1 MHSGWLHNYMRPM
14 NKPIVYTL
22 STCPACIR
30 LKEDWVSR
38 GREFEERQVD
48 DNQAWLDEALSYGNT
63 VPIVVYEDGR
73 VEIGYA
79 NMISCYIA

>member
-1 MHSGWLHNYMRPM
+1 MRPM

>member
-1 MHSGWLHNYMRPM
+1 MRPM
-14 NKPIVYTL
+14 NKPILYTL

>member
-1 MHSGWLHNYMRPM
+1 MRPM

-63 VPIVVYEDGR
+63 VPIVVYEDGQ

>member
-1 MHSGWLHNYMRPM
+1 M

-48 DNQAWLDEALSYGNT
+48 DNQAWLDEALSYGNA